1 MRAPHAPTQT
11 SLRVAVAA
19 ALVLLLLPFASLGAS
34 AAPTDGQPK
43 IIGGTP
49 AGPGA
54 WPAQVGLL
62 RSDDPDNY
70 QAQFCGGTLVDR
82 QWVLTAAHCM
92 FDEDGRRV
100 SPGSIQVLI
109 GTQSL
114 ASGGT
119 RVAVA
124 EIRVIPGWNADT
136 FDRDVAMLRLAAPSS
151 NPVQVITGQGAQVPA
166 GAEVVATGW
175 GTMTDGGNNFPTE
188 LQQVTMRQQS
198 DAACAAAYGSAFH
211 ANTMSCAGSTGKD
224 TCQGDSGGP
233 LVTKRNGVWVQVGI
247 TSWGEGCAE
256 PGFPGISTRLPNLAN
271 WVRQQVR
278 LYPFADG
285 VSLVTAAHKDLFN
298 RKPSN
303 TELVNGVVAIDK
315 GASGPAYLTGLISGA
330 SYQARMGGLARSYRA
345 YFLRDPDQSGL
356 NFWFAKVNAGW
367 STARVSDFF
376 AQSSEFTNRYGALT
390 NDEFVDL
397 IYQNVL
403 GRAGDQGGI
412 DYWTDQLDRGVKT
425 RGQVMTGYSE
435 SNEYKAATRNRV
447 NTIITTYAL
456 LRRPPTEGELT
467 AGETQGI
474 AAQVQA
480 IFTSTAYDAR
490 Y

>member
-1 MRAPHAPTQT
+1 MRAPHVPTRT
-11 SLRVAVAA
+11 AIRLAVAA
-19 ALVLLLLPFASLGAS
+19 ALVLLALPVAALGAS
-34 AAPTDGQPK
+34 ATPTDARPK
-43 IIGGTP
+43 IIGGTG
-49 AGPGA
+49 AAPGA

-62 RSDDPDNY
+62 RADEPDNY

-92 FDEDGRRV
+92 FDDGRRV
-100 SPGSIQVLI
+100 SPGSIQVLV

-119 RVAVA
+119 RVGVA
-124 EIRVIPGWNADT
+124 EIRVIPGWNAAS
-136 FDRDVAMLRLAAPSS
+136 FDRDAAMIRLATPTT
-151 NPVQVITGQGAQVPA
+151 NPVQVLTGQGAQVPA

-175 GTMTDGGNNFPTE
+175 GTMTDGGNNYPTE

-198 DAACAAAYGSAFH
+198 DATCAAAYGPDFH
-211 ANTMSCAGSTGKD
+211 ASTMSCAGSTGKD

-233 LVTKRNGVWVQVGI
+233 LVTLRRGTWVQVGI
-247 TSWGEGCAE
+247 TSWGEGCGE
-256 PGFPGISTRLPNLAN
+256 PGFPGISTRLPNLVG
-271 WVRQQVR
+271 WVRQQIR

-285 VSLVTAAHKDLFN
+285 VSLVTAAHRDLYA
-298 RKPSN
+298 RKPTN
-303 TELVNGVVAIDK
+303 TELVNGVVALDR
-315 GASGPAYLTGLISGA
+315 GTTGPAYLTGLISGA
-330 SYQARMGGLARSYRA
+330 AYHARMGGLTRSYRA

-356 NFWFAKVNAGW
+356 DFWFTKVNAGW

-376 AQSSEFTNRYGALT
+376 AQSSEFTNRYGALN
-390 NDEFVDL
+390 NDEFVNL
-397 IYQNVL
+397 IYDNVL

-425 RGQVMTGYSE
+425 RGQVMVGYSE
-435 SNEYKAATRNRV
+435 SNEYKAATRARV
-447 NTIITTYAL
+447 NTIITTYAM
-456 LRRPPTEGELT
+456 LRRPPAEGELT

-474 AAQVQA
+474 DAQVQA
-480 IFTSTAYDAR
+480 IFTSAAYDAR

>member
-1 MRAPHAPTQT
+1 MRAPHPSRQT
-11 SLRVAVAA
+11 SLRIVVAA
-19 ALVLLLLPFASLGAS
+19 ALVLLLLPLGSLGAS
-34 AAPTDGQPK
+34 ATPTDAGPK
-43 IIGGTP
+43 IIGGTT
-49 AGPGA
+49 AAPGA

-62 RSDDPDNY
+62 RAGDPDNY

-92 FDEDGRRV
+92 FDDGRRV
-100 SPGSIQVLI
+100 TPGEIQVLV

-119 RVAVA
+119 RLAVSA
-124 EIRVIPGWNADT
+124 IRVIPGFNADT
-136 FDRDVAMLRLAAPSS
+136 FDRDVAMVRLAAPTN
-151 NPVQVITGQGAQVPA
+151 NPIQAITGQGAQVPA

-188 LQQVTMRQQS
+188 LQQVSMRQQS
-198 DAACAAAYGSAFH
+198 DATCAAAYGSAYH
-211 ANTMSCAGSTGKD
+211 VNTMSCASSFGRD

-233 LVTKRNGVWVQVGI
+233 LLTRRNGSWVQVGI

-256 PGFPGISTRLPNLAN
+256 PGYPGISTRLPNLVS
-271 WVRQQVR
+271 WVRNQVR
-278 LYPFADG
+278 LYPFPDA
-285 VSLVTAAHKDLFN
+285 VSLVTAAHKDVFN
-298 RKPSN
+298 RKPTN
-303 TELVNGVVAIDK
+303 TELVNGVVALDR
-315 GASGPAYLTGLISGA
+315 GTTGPAYLAGLISGT

-356 NFWFAKVNAGW
+356 DFWFSKVNAGW

-376 AQSSEFTNRYGALT
+376 AQSSEFTNRYGALN
-390 NDEFVDL
+390 NDEFVNL
-397 IYQNVL
+397 IYTNVL

-412 DYWTDQLDRGVKT
+412 DYWTDQLDRGAKT
-425 RGQVMTGYSE
+425 RGQVMAGYSE

-447 NTIITTYAL
+447 TTIITTYAL
-456 LRRPPTEGELT
+456 LRRPPTEAEL
-467 AGETQGI
+467 ASGASQSV

-480 IFTSTAYDAR
+480 IFASAAFDAR

>member
-1 MRAPHAPTQT
+1 
-11 SLRVAVAA
+11 VAT
-19 ALVLLLLPFASLGAS
+19 ALVVLLLPFASLGAS
-34 AAPTDGQPK
+34 ATPTDAEAK

-49 AGPGA
+49 AAPGA

-62 RSDDPDNY
+62 RSDEPDNY
-70 QAQFCGGTLVDR
+70 QAQFCGGTLIDR

-92 FDEDGRRV
+92 FDDGVRV
-100 SPGSIQVLI
+100 TPGAIQVLI

-119 RVAVA
+119 RVAVSA
-124 EIRVIPGWNADT
+124 IRVMPGFDPET
-136 FDRDVAMLRLAAPSS
+136 FDRDVAVLRLAAPSA
-151 NPVQVITGQGAQVPA
+151 NPIQPITGQGSQVPA
-166 GAEVVATGW
+166 GATVVATGW
-175 GTMTDGGNNFPTE
+175 GTMTDGGNDFPTE

-198 DAACAAAYGSAFH
+198 DATCAAAYGSSFH
-211 ANTMSCAGSTGKD
+211 ANTMSCAGSVGKD

-247 TSWGEGCAE
+247 TSWGEGCAA
-256 PGFPGISTRLPNLAN
+256 PGFPGISSRLPNLVN
-271 WVRQQVR
+271 WVRGQVR
-278 LYPFADG
+278 LYPFPDG
-285 VSLVTAAHKDLFN
+285 VAVVNAAHRDLFD

-303 TELVNGVVAIDK
+303 AELVKGVAALDQ
-315 GASGPAYLTGLISGA
+315 GTTGPAYWAGLISGVT
-330 SYQARMGGLARSYRA
+330 YQARMGGLARSYRA

-356 NFWFAKVNAGW
+356 NFWFKKVNAGW

-376 AQSSEFTNRYGALT
+376 AQSSEFTTRYGALD
-390 NDEFVDL
+390 NDEFVNL

-425 RGQVMTGYSE
+425 RGQVMVGYSE
-435 SNEYKAATRNRV
+435 SNEYRSATRARV
-447 NTIITTYAL
+447 NTIITTYAM
-456 LRRPPTEGELT
+456 LRRPPTDAELT
-467 AGETQGI
+467 AGATQSV

-480 IFTSTAYDAR
+480 IFTSAAFDAR

>member
-1 MRAPHAPTQT
+1 MRAVHAPRQT
-11 SLRVAVAA
+11 FLRISVAS
-19 ALVLLLLPFASLGAS
+19 ALVLLLLPFASLRAS
-34 AAPTDGQPK
+34 ALPTDAQPK
-43 IIGGTP
+43 IIGGTT
-49 AGPGA
+49 AAPGA

-62 RSDDPDNY
+62 RADDPDNY

-92 FDEDGRRV
+92 FDDGRRL
-100 SPGSIQVLI
+100 SPGEIQVLI

-119 RVAVA
+119 RVAVST
-124 EIRVIPGWNADT
+124 IRVIPGWNADS

-151 NPVQVITGQGAQVPA
+151 NPIQVITGQGAQVPA

-198 DAACAAAYGSAFH
+198 DATCAAAYGSAFRV
-211 ANTMSCAGSTGKD
+211 NTMSCASSFGRD

-233 LVTKRNGVWVQVGI
+233 LLTKRNGVWVQVGI

-256 PGFPGISTRLPNLAN
+256 PGFPGISTRLPNLAG
-271 WVRQQVR
+271 WVRNQVR
-278 LYPFADG
+278 LYPFADA
-285 VSLVTAAHKDLFN
+285 VSLVNAAHKDLFN

-303 TELVNGVVAIDK
+303 TELVNGVVALDA
-315 GASGPAYLTGLISGA
+315 GTTGHAYLTGLLSGA
-330 SYQARMGGLARSYRA
+330 TYQARLGGLTRSYRA

-356 NFWFAKVNAGW
+356 NFWFSKVNAGW

-376 AQSSEFTNRYGALT
+376 AQSSEFTNRYGALN
-390 NDEFVDL
+390 NDEFVNL
-397 IYQNVL
+397 IYDNVL

-425 RGQVMTGYSE
+425 RGQVMVGYSE

-447 NTIITTYAL
+447 NTIISTYAL
-456 LRRPPTEGELT
+456 LRRPPTEAELT
-467 AGETQGI
+467 AGESQSL

-480 IFTSTAYDAR
+480 IFTSAAYDGR